1 MALNFFR
8 DVMRLPEPRFRMKKI
23 WTDTDFFEV
32 TLSLFGNNCTVELDL
47 YLDNAQLEELQN
59 GVYIFANQLGK
70 NEFTWVTGD
79 ESDKTMP
86 FLSMRF
92 FLHDRRGVVGIEFDV
107 DNRLEVPDAMQSTFF
122 ILTEMNQV
130 DDFIRQLDK
139 FVKEEIS
146 VLESIR

>member
-1 MALNFFR
+1 M
-8 DVMRLPEPRFRMKKI
+8 PEPRFRMKKI

-32 TLSLFGNNCTVELDL
+32 KLSLTGTNCTVDMDF

-59 GVYIFANQLGK
+59 GVYIFADQLGK

-79 ESDKTMP
+79 KSDKTMP

-92 FLHDRRGVVGIEFDV
+92 FLHDRRGMVGIEFNV
-107 DNRLEVPDAMQSTFF
+107 DNRLEVPDAMRSTFYV
-122 ILTEMNQV
+122 LTEINQV
-130 DDFIRQLDK
+130 DDFIRQLNK
-139 FVKEEIS
+139 FIIEEIS